1 MKVFFDVE
9 FTGLQKD
16 TTMIS
21 IGLISADGKM
31 FYAELTDYDEKLCDD
46 WIKNNVFPNLLTK
59 QPADLTDYVP
69 NYHIGNKYNIA
80 RALTNWFN
88 QFDTVELVADVGHY
102 DMVLLIDL
110 FGHAFKLPNNVAPTY
125 HDVNQDIARCYKISL
140 QEAFDKP
147 RDNILREKDRDEIL
161 TRLVQ
166 NKHNALYDATITRE
180 LYQVLHNVDYN
191 KKYKID

>member
-1 MKVFFDVE
+1 MKIFFDTE
-9 FTGLQKD
+9 FTGLHKD
-16 TTMIS
+16 ATLIS

-31 FYAELTDYDEKLCDD
+31 FYAELTDYDVNQCND
-46 WIKNNVFPNLLTK
+46 WVHDNVFPNLLSH
-59 QPADLTDYVP
+59 QPAGLTDYVP
-69 NYHIGNKYNIA
+69 NYHIGNKKDIA
-80 RALTNWFN
+80 SALTNWFN
-88 QFDTVELVADVGHY
+88 QFDTVELVADVCHY
-102 DMVLLIDL
+102 DMVLFADL
-110 FGHAFKLPNNVAPTY
+110 FGGALCLPHNVAPAC

-147 RDNILREKDRDEIL
+147 RDNILREKDHDEIL